1 MTDTARQGGHP
12 SRPAAGDL
20 SRRTDGQPAR
30 TRRLRM
36 AAGAAGAAV
45 AVVAALAV
53 ALFAAHRAAPATSSL
68 RQSAASAQ
76 PVGGPARVGSPFPD
90 FRLTSADGAEV
101 TAATLR
107 GSNAIVWFTTSYCVP
122 CQEGALRYQKAARQ
136 LGSKAPTILMV
147 FLDPR
152 EPNAALLD
160 WRRKFG
166 QPTWVPALDTGGL
179 GQRAGV
185 QILDTKIFLDTAGV
199 VRDINT
205 APVDD
210 AYSATVKRLATG
222 A

>member
-1 MTDTARQGGHP
+1 MTDTDLRAGRPGRPLAGKPSGRTTGGARP
-12 SRPAAGDL
+12 
-20 SRRTDGQPAR
+20 
-30 TRRLRM
+30 RRLRTL
-36 AAGAAGAAV
+36 AATTAAVV
-45 AVVAALAV
+45 AVVAVAV
-53 ALFAAHRAAPATSSL
+53 FAANRAAPPAGAPRTSAAAAA
-68 RQSAASAQ
+68 QSA
-76 PVGGPARVGSPFPD
+76 GGPARVGSPFPD

-107 GSNAIVWFTTSYCVP
+107 GTNSIVWFTTSYCVP

-136 LGSKAPTILMV
+136 LGTKAPTMLMV

-160 WRRKFG
+160 WRKRFG
-166 QPTWVPALDTGGL
+166 QPTWVPALDADGL

-185 QILDTKIFLDTAGV
+185 QVLDTKIFLDPAGV

-210 AYSATVKRLATG
+210 AYLTTVKRLATG